1 MSVPRSLLLAAV
13 VLLAGCAG
21 VGGSDPYTDTGAAL
35 DGDQLRES
43 HVENLRSAGSYT
55 SSFNA
60 SYVTDGSATTINLTT
75 RVDTET
81 DRGLRFTRLN
91 ASGPTVSGVLETTAY
106 TAGDTTYRKRTLRSA
121 DGSTSSY
128 DSASAPYDGAVQPVN
143 ISAAAF
149 ADVFGDVDRVN
160 WTQAGVE
167 RYDGTSVTRYEA
179 EGVEAF
185 VDASS
190 VAVPGSDAPPED
202 PSVGDGEVVEAGATL
217 LVTGDGTVRLLE
229 VSFVVDTDRGRT
241 AVSYRISFEGVGS
254 TTVEEPAWTDRAG
267 EGQQASARRP

>member
-1 MSVPRSLLLAAV
+1 MSVPRTALLAAV

-21 VGGSDPYTDTGAAL
+21 VGGQEPYTDTGAAL
-35 DGDQLRES
+35 DGAELRDD
-43 HVENLRSAGSYT
+43 HVENLRSAGSFT

-60 SYVTDGSATTINLTT
+60 SYVAGGSRTVINLTT
-75 RVDTET
+75 RVDTEG
-81 DRGLRFTRLN
+81 DRALRYTRLN

-106 TAGDTTYRKRTLRSA
+106 TAGDTTYRKRTLQSD
-121 DGSTSSY
+121 DGSASSY
-128 DSASAPYDGAVQPVN
+128 DSDSAPYDALQPVN
-143 ISAAAF
+143 TTAAQF
-149 ADVFGDVDRVN
+149 AGVLGDIDRVN

-179 EGVEAF
+179 DGVEAF

-202 PSVGDGEVVEAGATL
+202 PSVGDGEVVDAGATL

-229 VSFVVDTDRGRT
+229 VTFVVESDRERT
-241 AVSYRISFEGVGS
+241 AVSYRISFEEIGS
-254 TTVEEPAWTDRAG
+254 TAVEEPAWTDRAG
-267 EGQQASARRP
+267 GGQQADARQP

>member
-1 MSVPRSLLLAAV
+1 MSVPRTLLVAAV

-21 VGGSDPYTDTGAAL
+21 VGGSEPYTDTGAAL
-35 DGDQLRES
+35 DGDTLRES
-43 HVENLRSAGSYT
+43 HVENLRSAGSFT

-60 SYVTDGSATTINLTT
+60 SYVADGSRTTINLTT
-75 RVDTET
+75 RVDTEE
-81 DRGLRFTRLN
+81 DRALRYTRLN

-106 TAGDTTYRKRTLRSA
+106 TAGDTTYRKRTLQSE
-121 DGSTSSY
+121 DGSASSY
-128 DSASAPYDGAVQPVN
+128 DSDSAPYDALQPVN
-143 ISAAAF
+143 TTTAQL
-149 ADVFGDVDRVN
+149 VGVLGDVDRVN

-179 EGVEAF
+179 DGVAAF

-190 VAVPGSDAPPED
+190 VAVPGSDAPPQD

-229 VSFVVDTDRGRT
+229 VTFVVDTEQGRT
-241 AVSYRISFEGVGS
+241 AVSYRISFEGIG
-254 TTVEEPAWTDRAG
+254 TTEVEEPSWTDRAS
-267 EGQQASARRP
+267 EGQQADARQP